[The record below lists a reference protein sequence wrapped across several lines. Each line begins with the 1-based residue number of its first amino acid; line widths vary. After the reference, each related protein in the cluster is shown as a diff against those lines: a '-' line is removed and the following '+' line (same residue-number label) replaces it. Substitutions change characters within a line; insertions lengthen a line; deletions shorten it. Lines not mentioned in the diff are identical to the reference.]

1 MHFSRP
7 LYACLVLLG
16 AAASPS
22 ASAQSA
28 DAGGPAPIALLSRL
42 RADVQWER
50 DSLLLGEVTLDREID
65 AVALGFKEGSVFVG
79 IVAGPFVRTP
89 KYWILEFATNAQSQD
104 GLCGSPQD
112 ARLQLE
118 KLSIPEDAP
127 KGCDQA
133 EVARECRRWRQTAQ
147 LVYLAAARGSKGIN
161 LGDGKCDSFHIY
173 FDPVRREPTWSR
185 L

>member
-1 MHFSRP
+1 MNALPRGLAGFLPSLWESRRILNP
-7 LYACLVLLG
+7 RHRAIEC
-16 AAASPS
+16 
-22 ASAQSA
+22 
-28 DAGGPAPIALLSRL
+28 ISR
-42 RADVQWER
+42 
-50 DSLLLGEVTLDREID
+50 EVTLDREID

-104 GLCGSPQD
+104 GLCGSKQD

-173 FDPVRREPTWSR
+173 FDPVRRQPTWSR

>member
-7 LYACLVLLG
+7 LQTCLLLLG
-16 AAASPS
+16 AAASQSP
-22 ASAQSA
+22 AQSA
-28 DAGGPAPIALLSRL
+28 DAGAPDPIELLSRL

-65 AVALGFKEGSVFVG
+65 AVALGLKGNSVFVG
-79 IVAGPFVRTP
+79 IVAGPFTRAS
-89 KYWILEFATNAQSQD
+89 KHWILEIGTNSQSQD
-104 GLCGSPQD
+104 GLCGSQQD

-173 FDPVRREPTWSR
+173 FDPVRRQPTWSR
-185 L
+185 F